1 MKKGHTIR
9 RRSTASPSPAAPSPA
24 MLTPSSTVHIP
35 NSVMSFAA
43 PKIERRTPLQH
54 RILCRKKKKNART
67 GQPKSRHSVASRD
80 RRGFAAGM
88 PPSPQP
94 NAPEGV
100 RTRPLTDSSSQ
111 LAERPIA
118 ARIAALGDPL
128 PSRPTARAQLRR
140 HSHTD
145 HGREHSEL
153 TRRPDNSTRK
163 GGNEPHEDSGSI
175 TSAGR
180 VRDRRGSC
188 RNPRG

>member
-1 MKKGHTIR
+1 MLFSH
-9 RRSTASPSPAAPSPA
+9 SFSPVLVSDRW
-24 MLTPSSTVHIP
+24 
-35 NSVMSFAA
+35 N
-43 PKIERRTPLQH
+43 Q
-54 RILCRKKKKNART
+54 T
-67 GQPKSRHSVASRD
+67 GPKSRHPVASRD

-118 ARIAALGDPL
+118 ARIAALGDPI
-128 PSRPTARAQLRR
+128 PSRPTARAQPRR

-145 HGREHSEL
+145 YGREHSEL